1 VQITIIGS
9 GYVGLVT
16 GTCLANFG
24 LSVTCV
30 DKDIEKIKQLNN
42 GKIPIYEPGLEDLI
56 VKNVKE
62 NRLRFTTDLKKAVE
76 ESQVIYIAV
85 GTPPNHD
92 GSADLQYVEEVARDI
107 GKYLNDYK
115 VFVNKCT
122 VPVGTARKIKQIIS
136 DNYKNPYIFSHC
148 EGAQHP
154 KQSQFPSSNS
164 EEPSFPSH
172 CEKRSDEAITNNI
185 NPGDLSNYNPCQD
198 SPSPLREEYTQD
210 LLPLR
215 GGRIK
220 VGVKHPFD
228 IISNPEFLREG
239 SAVYDFTHP
248 DKIVIGYESE
258 KAKQIMQEI
267 YRPLYLLDTP
277 FVFTNLETAEMIKY
291 ACNAFL
297 ATKITFIN
305 EIANLCDRVGAD
317 VQQIAKAMGM
327 DGRISPKFLHPGPGY
342 GGSCFPKDTR
352 ALNATASN
360 YNYDFKLLEAVIE
373 ANSRQREMVV
383 NKIEKY
389 LGTLKDK
396 TIGILGLAFKQNTDD
411 IRESAAI
418 DIIQMLLQKGASI
431 RCFDPMA
438 AENTKKILPDLVFCS
453 DEYETARNSDALVII
468 TEWNQFR
475 NLDLNRI
482 KSMMSNPILFDMK
495 NLYEPFKVK
504 ELGIEYYG
512 IGRR

>member
-1 VQITIIGS
+1 MKIAIIGS

-24 LSVTCV
+24 LNVTCV
-30 DKDIEKIKQLNN
+30 DKDKQKIDLLNE
-42 GKIPIYEPGLEDLI
+42 GIVPIYEPNLDDLI
-56 VKNVKE
+56 IKNVKE
-62 NRLRFTTDLKKAVE
+62 NRLKFTTNMKKAVE

-92 GSADLQYVEEVARDI
+92 GSASLQQVEEVATEIARYI
-107 GKYLNDYK
+107 NDYK
-115 VFVNKCT
+115 VIVNKCT

-136 DNYKNPYIFSHC
+136 SHC
-148 EGAQHP
+148 G
-154 KQSQFPSSNS
+154 
-164 EEPSFPSH
+164 SF
-172 CEKRSDEAITNNI
+172 
-185 NPGDLSNYNPCQD
+185 
-198 SPSPLREEYTQD
+198 SPS
-210 LLPLR
+210 
-215 GGRIK
+215 
-220 VGVKHPFD
+220 PFD

-239 SAVYDFTHP
+239 SAVHDFTHP

-258 KAKQIMQEI
+258 KAKQTMQEI

-317 VQQIAKAMGM
+317 VHQIAKAMGM

-352 ALNATASN
+352 ALNAIAGEHK
-360 YNYDFKLLEAVIE
+360 YDFKLIKAVIE
-373 ANSRQREMVV
+373 ANSRQREII
-383 NKIEKY
+383 IEKIGKA
-389 LGTLKDK
+389 LGTIKGKD
-396 TIGILGLAFKQNTDD
+396 IGILGLAFKQNTDD

-418 DIIQMLLQKGASI
+418 DIIKILIQKGATVK
-431 RCFDPMA
+431 CFDPMA
-438 AENTKKILPDLVFCS
+438 MENTKKILPELTYCK
-453 DEYETARNSDALVII
+453 DEYKTAEKTEALII
-468 TEWNQFR
+468 LTEWNQFR
-475 NLDLNRI
+475 NLDLNKI
-482 KSMMSNPILFDMK
+482 KNLMKKPILFDMK

-504 ELGIEYYG
+504 EIGIKYYG
-512 IGRR
+512 IGRS